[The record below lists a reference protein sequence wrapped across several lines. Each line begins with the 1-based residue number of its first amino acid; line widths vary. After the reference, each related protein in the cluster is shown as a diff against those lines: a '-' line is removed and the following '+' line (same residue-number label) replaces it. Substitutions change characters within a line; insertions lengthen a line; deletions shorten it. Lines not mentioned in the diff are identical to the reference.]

1 MADGYTGWKLLDK
14 VTIVAKRMLAYDYK
28 TGSTA
33 DTGNVQGY
41 LVDPS
46 NKKQLENARQWGT
59 VTTWEYFTDD
69 EGRRSVRDKIE
80 YKPVEYTYDNDGFTL
95 ELHNSAG
102 GSSQGGK
109 LSFWNCWITAPDGH
123 RFLIGI
129 AADLLLDVLKSSTVI
144 NGVVQDKLMFARC
157 NGGVGMLSK
166 SMDSYKNAVNDMA
179 NKKKMS
185 SGKTKK
191 VIPGHI
197 YETTTEQNIY
207 VGKMYQWYEEVR
219 DERQVDYWHRS
230 VKLIG
235 FKRLEKPREFIFY
248 PSYSEGKDK
257 LSDYSAWTW
266 QCRDSAPARRDSGKT
281 IEMDMSMDEV
291 VKMFEEHN
299 IHRHHR
305 DWSKGKGY
313 AMNIATDCVGLSASN
328 DPSYTLPEEVRKV
341 LKDYGLVVYEG

>member
-1 MADGYTGWKLLDK
+1 MTDGYTGWKLLDK

-28 TGSTA
+28 TGSTT

-41 LVDPS
+41 LVDPT
-46 NKKQLENARQWGT
+46 NKKQLEAARNWGT
-59 VTTWEYFTDD
+59 TYKSIYEEVDGKRQF
-69 EGRRSVRDKIE
+69 VDKEIIE
-80 YKPVEYTYDNDGFTL
+80 PDEYTYDNDGFTL
-95 ELHNSAG
+95 ELHNSAE

-179 NKKKMS
+179 IKKKMS

-219 DERQVDYWHRS
+219 DKRQVDYWHRYG
-230 VKLIG
+230 KLIG

-266 QCRDSAPARRDSGKT
+266 QCRNSAPARRDSGKT
-281 IEMDMSMDEV
+281 IEMDISMDEV
-291 VKMFEEHN
+291 VKMFEENN

-305 DWSKGKGY
+305 DWSTGKGY
-313 AMNIATDCVGLSASN
+313 AMNIATDCVGLSASD